1 MQVAVLSDE
10 TRSVDA
16 DIHDDRFV
24 VAADD
29 LSAAIGWELRREG
42 LCREDVCVPVGDRAT
57 IEVGGGIDLV
67 AAAAALG
74 CPAVA
79 SIGSGVVAI
88 GRPGLERQRAL
99 EGMEAVPFT
108 LPDLDG
114 TPHPLA
120 EWAGKKKLLHVFASW

>member
-16 DIHDDRFV
+16 QVFGDRV
-24 VAADD
+24 VVSPGD
-29 LSAAIGWELRREG
+29 LPDAIGWELKPEG
-42 LCREDVCVPVGDRAT
+42 LCRDDVCVPVRDPSSIEAGD
-57 IEVGGGIDLV
+57 GIDLV

-74 CPAVA
+74 CPAAV
-79 SIGSGVVAI
+79 SIESGVVAI
-88 GRPGLERQRAL
+88 GQLAATRKRAI

-114 TPHPLA
+114 ELHSLD
-120 EWAGKKKLLHVFASW
+120 EWRGSKKLVHVFASW